1 MKYNALHQP
10 TIGQVRLLMRRWSL
24 LLCVLFLGFWCASD
38 AFSQTPNYP
47 NRAVK
52 IVVPSAPGGGTDIVA
67 RLLAV
72 FLSQELSQPFVVD
85 NKAGAGN
92 MIGINYV
99 AHASA
104 DGYTLLFAPST
115 LVLNRV
121 LYKSIPFDP
130 IKDFS
135 PVSLAAT
142 VPNVL
147 LVSPQLL
154 AQNLT
159 EFLALAKDSKA
170 PLSYASAGVGTSPHM
185 SMELLKSMADLSLQ
199 HIPYKG
205 TSPAMTDVMAGQ
217 VAAIFANALEAM
229 PLIAAKR
236 VRALAISGDSRLET
250 LPGVPSVSEA
260 GVTGYVSMQWYGML
274 APAGTPASVIESLNA
289 AIVGALKTPQI
300 KEKLLADGAQAV
312 GSSPQAFAQLIKSE
326 LDKWAR
332 VAKTAGI
339 EPQ

>member
-1 MKYNALHQP
+1 MSSISFKGFA
-10 TIGQVRLLMRRWSL
+10 WSL
-24 LLCVLFLGFWCASD
+24 SLGLVMGLGACLS
-38 AFSQTPNYP
+38 SQTSFAQSNNYP

-52 IVVPSAPGGGTDIVA
+52 IIVPSAPGGGTDIVA
-67 RLLAV
+67 RMLAV
-72 FLSQELSQPFVVD
+72 FLTQELSQPFLVE

-99 AHASA
+99 AHASP

-135 PVSLAAT
+135 PISVAAT

-147 LVSPQLL
+147 LVSPQVP
-154 AQNLT
+154 AQNLS
-159 EFLALAKDSKA
+159 EFLALAKNPKV
-170 PLSYASAGVGTSPHM
+170 PLTYASAGVGTSPHM
-185 SMELLKSMADLSLQ
+185 SMELLKSMAGLSLE

-205 TSPAMTDVMAGQ
+205 TSAAMTDVMGGQ

-229 PLIAAKR
+229 PLISSKR
-236 VRALAISGDSRLET
+236 VRALAVSSDVRLET
-250 LPGVPSVSEA
+250 LPDVPSVSEA
-260 GVTGYVSMQWYGML
+260 GVSGYASMQWYGML
-274 APAGTPASVIESLNA
+274 APAGTPQSVIDVVNA
-289 AIVGALKTPQI
+289 GVVKALKSAPI

-312 GSSPQAFAQLIKSE
+312 GNSSQAFSLLIKNE
-326 LDKWAR
+326 LEKWTR
-332 VAKTAGI
+332 VAKSAAI